1 MKFSVGYQLPD
12 EYDSIAELAQD
23 YQDSI
28 SSVYYSAPGHASAR
42 SMIDPEAASIMEEE
56 LSFLHGLG
64 IGLVMLYNANC
75 YGDDAVSPEFG
86 AQICRDVGYAAE
98 KFDLRDVTTT
108 SPFVAKTVKAA
119 FPEIRVTASVNM
131 WIGTEQAMEYL
142 GDRFDG
148 YYLQREYNRD
158 FARIRCLKGWCDAH
172 GKTLRILANSGCLY
186 SCPFHIFHDNMVAH
200 EAQLCQKENGMGPY
214 PSPCWEMMYR
224 LDAAHAAAVFLQ
236 ESWIRP
242 QDTAAYEPYFSEM
255 KLATRMHTSPRR
267 VLGAYVRGRYSGNL
281 LDLTEPSY
289 SRRFDRYILD
299 ATRFPKDWFERTTGC
314 AKNCE
319 SCGYCLHA
327 AQEMLVE
334 KRELERQFLSE

>member
-1 MKFSVGYQLPD
+1 
-12 EYDSIAELAQD
+12 
-23 YQDSI
+23 
-28 SSVYYSAPGHASAR
+28 
-42 SMIDPEAASIMEEE
+42 
-56 LSFLHGLG
+56 
-64 IGLVMLYNANC
+64 
-75 YGDDAVSPEFG
+75 
-86 AQICRDVGYAAE
+86 
-98 KFDLRDVTTT
+98 
-108 SPFVAKTVKAA
+108 
-119 FPEIRVTASVNM
+119 
-131 WIGTEQAMEYL
+131 
-142 GDRFDG
+142 
-148 YYLQREYNRD
+148 
-158 FARIRCLKGWCDAH
+158 
-172 GKTLRILANSGCLY
+172 
-186 SCPFHIFHDNMVAH
+186 
-200 EAQLCQKENGMGPY
+200 MGRY

-224 LDAAHAAAVFLQ
+224 LDAPHAAATFLQ

>member
-23 YQDSI
+23 YRESI
-28 SSVYYSAPGHASAR
+28 SSVYYSASGHASAR
-42 SMIDPEAASIMEEE
+42 SMIDARAASMMEEE

-75 YGDDAVSPEFG
+75 YGDDAVSPEFR
-86 AQICRDVGYAAE
+86 AQILKDVGHAAE
-98 KFDLRDVTTT
+98 VYGLRDITTT
-108 SPFVAKTVKAA
+108 SPFVAKIVKQS

-142 GDRFDG
+142 SDRFDG

-158 FARIRCLKGWCDAH
+158 FAKIRRLKRWCDGH
-172 GKTLRILANSGCLY
+172 GKTLRLLANSGCLY
-186 SCPFHIFHDNMVAH
+186 TCPFHTFHDNMVAH
-200 EAQLCQKENGMGPY
+200 EAQLCQKENGMGKY

-224 LDAAHAAAVFLQ
+224 LDPVQAAAVFLQ

-242 QDTAAYEPYFSEM
+242 QDLAAYEPYFPEV

-267 VLGAYVRGRYSGNL
+267 VLSAYVRGRYSGNL

-289 SRRFDRYILD
+289 SRRFERHILD

-314 AKNCE
+314 DKNCE
-319 SCGYCLHA
+319 SCGYCLRA
-327 AQEMLVE
+327 AQQMLVE